1 MLDKIGKIGV
11 EKERRRREKK
21 NSCRFETRVHV
32 QGHRLDPGNLG
43 SLSNGKRKGRINGA
57 KTKGDEKDVDVEDEG
72 RRDGRAGN

>member
-1 MLDKIGKIGV
+1 M

-32 QGHRLDPGNLG
+32 RGHRLDPGNLG
-43 SLSNGKRKGRINGA
+43 SSSNGKRKERINGA
-57 KTKGDEKDVDVEDEG
+57 KTKGDEKDVDVEGEG